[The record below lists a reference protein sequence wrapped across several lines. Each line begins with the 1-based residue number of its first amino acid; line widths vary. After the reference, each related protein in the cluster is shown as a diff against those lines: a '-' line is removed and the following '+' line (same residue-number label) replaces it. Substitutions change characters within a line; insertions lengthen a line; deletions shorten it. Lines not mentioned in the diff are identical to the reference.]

1 MPKQA
6 KNVSFATTITKQ
18 MYQQNKIFI
27 LKAFIRLVRFGNL
40 LMIGFTQYL
49 IKIFFIDEPV
59 DSFFDH
65 FTDFKFFCLSS
76 STVLVAAAGYIVNDY
91 YDIKIDLINKPE
103 RVVVGNVIKRR
114 IALASNFLLNALAV
128 LIGYYVAPKIAL
140 VNLICIFLLWWYS
153 NHLKRLPFVGNFTI
167 ALLTAATL
175 WVVAFYYNQHWE
187 EIYIYASFA
196 FFISLIREVI
206 KDMEDV
212 KGDEAF
218 GCKTL
223 PIIWG
228 IARTKIFLY
237 ALTMAFISNLAVSF
251 FFLHKGI
258 VTFLSSIIFFPIAWF
273 ILKLYR
279 ADKRRDFRYLS
290 RWTKF
295 IMLLGLISIFFSDGM
310 LRAFS

>member
-1 MPKQA
+1 
-6 KNVSFATTITKQ
+6 
-18 MYQQNKIFI
+18 
-27 LKAFIRLVRFGNL
+27 
-40 LMIGFTQYL
+40 MIGFTQYL
-49 IKIFFIDEPV
+49 IKIFFIDAPV
-59 DSFFDH
+59 TSFWEH

-76 STVLVAAAGYIVNDY
+76 STILVAAAGYIVNDY

-103 RVVVGNVIKRR
+103 RVVVGSVIKRR

-128 LIGYYVAPKIAL
+128 LLGYYISWKIAII
-140 VNLICIFLLWWYS
+140 NLICIFLLWWYS
-153 NHLKRLPFVGNFTI
+153 NYLKRLPFVGNFAI
-167 ALLTAATL
+167 ALLTATTL

-187 EIYIYASFA
+187 EIYIYSSFA

-228 IARTKIFLY
+228 IPRTKVFLY

-258 VTFLSSIIFFPIAWF
+258 VVFLSLIIFFPIASF
-273 ILKLYR
+273 LIKLYK

-290 RWTKF
+290 NWTKL
-295 IMLLGLISIFFSDGM
+295 IMFLGLISIFFSDT
-310 LRAFS
+310 

>member
-1 MPKQA
+1 
-6 KNVSFATTITKQ
+6 
-18 MYQQNKIFI
+18 MYQQNKIF
-27 LKAFIRLVRFGNL
+27 LFRAFIRLVRFGNL

-49 IKIFFIDEPV
+49 IKIFFIDKPV
-59 DSFFDH
+59 DSFIEH
-65 FTDFKFFCLSS
+65 FTDFKFFCLST
-76 STVLVAAAGYIVNDY
+76 STILVAAAGYIVNDY

-103 RVVVGNVIKRR
+103 RVVVGNVIQRR
-114 IALASNFLLNALAV
+114 MALAANFTLNALAV
-128 LIGYYVAPKIAL
+128 MIGYCVAPKIAFT
-140 VNLICIFLLWWYS
+140 NLLCIILLWWYS

-206 KDMEDV
+206 KDMEDI
-212 KGDEAF
+212 KGDAAF
-218 GCKTL
+218 GCQTL
-223 PIIWG
+223 PIVWG
-228 IARTKIFLY
+228 ISRTKVFLY

-258 VTFLSSIIFFPIAWF
+258 VIFLSLIIFFPIAWF
-273 ILKLYR
+273 LIKLYK

-290 RWTKF
+290 RWTKL
-295 IMLLGLISIFFSDGM
+295 IMFLGLLSIFFSDTM
-310 LRAFS
+310 LKAFS

>member
-1 MPKQA
+1 
-6 KNVSFATTITKQ
+6 
-18 MYQQNKIFI
+18 MYQQSKIF
-27 LKAFIRLVRFGNL
+27 LLRAFIRLVRFGNL

-59 DSFFDH
+59 DSFIEH

-76 STVLVAAAGYIVNDY
+76 STILVAAAGYIVNDY

-103 RVVVGNVIKRR
+103 RVVVGSVIRR
-114 IALASNFLLNALAV
+114 RMALAANFTLNALAV
-128 LIGYYVAPKIAL
+128 LIGYYVSPKIAL
-140 VNLICIFLLWWYS
+140 VNFLCIILLWWYS
-153 NHLKRLPFVGNFTI
+153 NHLKRLPFVGNFSI

-196 FFISLIREVI
+196 FFVSLIREVI
-206 KDMEDV
+206 KDMEDI
-212 KGDEAF
+212 KGDAAF
-218 GCKTL
+218 GCRTL

-228 IARTKIFLY
+228 IPRTKIFLY

-258 VTFLSSIIFFPIAWF
+258 VVFLSLVIFFPIAWLL
-273 ILKLYR
+273 IQLYK
-279 ADKRRDFRYLS
+279 ADKRRNFRYLS
-290 RWTKF
+290 RWTKL
-295 IMLLGLISIFFSDGM
+295 IMFFGLLSIFFSDTM
-310 LRAFS
+310 LKAFS